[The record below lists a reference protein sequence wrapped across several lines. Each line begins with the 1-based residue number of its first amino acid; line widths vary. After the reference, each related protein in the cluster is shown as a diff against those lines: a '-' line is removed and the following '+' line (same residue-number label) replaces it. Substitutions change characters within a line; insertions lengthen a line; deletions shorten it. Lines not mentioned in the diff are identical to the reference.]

1 MDLILTGGF
10 DDNDYDNDCDDDY
23 NHNNDYDD
31 KKYIKYLNVP
41 DTAMTLVLDTTDS
54 SNTRKETITESC
66 MEGDLFVF
74 FILHG
79 R

>member
-10 DDNDYDNDCDDDY
+10 DDNDCDDDY
-23 NHNNDYDD
+23 NHDNDYDH
-31 KKYIKYLNVP
+31 KKKHIKYLNVP

-54 SNTRKETITESC
+54 SNTRKGTITESC

>member
-10 DDNDYDNDCDDDY
+10 NDNDYDNDCDDDY

-31 KKYIKYLNVP
+31 KKHIKYLNVP

-54 SNTRKETITESC
+54 SNTRKGTITESY

>member
-1 MDLILTGGF
+1 MIMITIMIVMMTIIIIMIMMI
-10 DDNDYDNDCDDDY
+10 
-23 NHNNDYDD
+23 
-31 KKYIKYLNVP
+31 KKHIEYLNVP

-54 SNTRKETITESC
+54 SNTRKGTITESC